1 MRCIKHAPLS
11 KATITGKDVK
21 VRVKAKKVT
30 KCLNTCSCC
39 RNCIILGWQCVKDEA
54 SGLESWYSQG
64 VLYSNFTKR
73 GKAIHIEYGDEGNV
87 FGEEI
92 ES

>member
-1 MRCIKHAPLS
+1 MDSWESEFNRLKIELKE
-11 KATITGKDVK
+11 
-21 VRVKAKKVT
+21 
-30 KCLNTCSCC
+30 
-39 RNCIILGWQCVKDEA
+39 LGWQVVKDEV
-54 SGLESWYSQG
+54 SGLDNWYSQG
-64 VLYSNFTKR
+64 VLYANFAKE

>member
-1 MRCIKHAPLS
+1 MNSWKSEYNRLKRA
-11 KATITGKDVK
+11 
-21 VRVKAKKVT
+21 VRK
-30 KCLNTCSCC
+30 
-39 RNCIILGWQCVKDEA
+39 LGWHYVEDEA

-64 VLYSNFTKR
+64 VLYANFVKE

>member
-1 MRCIKHAPLS
+1 MSLWK
-11 KATITGKDVK
+11 KEYE
-21 VRVKAKKVT
+21 RVKAILQK
-30 KCLNTCSCC
+30 
-39 RNCIILGWQCVKDEA
+39 LGWRCVKDDV
-54 SGLESWYSQG
+54 SGLENWYSQG
-64 VLYSNFTKR
+64 VLYANFAKE